1 MSQTYDPL
9 RKFLDISKLKNLE
22 WSPKTGLLKG
32 IRETYQWALEKG
44 VFTEQKNT
52 WQRED
57 LLPLQTQTLQR
68 TAG

>member
-1 MSQTYDPL
+1 MKKLSQTYDPSEL
-9 RKFLDISKLKNLE
+9 YFG

-44 VFTEQKNT
+44 VFTEPKNT
-52 WQRED
+52 RQKED
-57 LLPLQTQTLQR
+57 LLHLQTQTQTQTLER